1 MESLSSQ
8 MTAAS
13 PTLAGNFDVVI
24 AGGGMTGAMLAL
36 QLLEQQP
43 QLRLAIIEQ
52 YATEQHAADADAL
65 AAPKVSFDSRSIALS
80 AASVDLLRQWGLWAE
95 LGQHACAIAQIKVSD
110 RGHFGKANL
119 SAAEFGRHSLGHVIE
134 IEWLGALLY
143 PRLQRH
149 AERGALTWFR
159 PARITAIAQAD
170 THNLL
175 QLADG
180 RKLESKLLVLAE
192 GGDSPTRQLAG
203 FVCQIEPYQQSALI
217 ANIAIASPHQHIAY
231 ERFTS
236 TGPLAL
242 LPLSRQRYSLVW
254 TLDPASAEAM
264 LKLDE
269 AAFLAQL
276 QQAFGYS
283 AGVFTSVGQRQLY
296 PLSLK
301 YCAEVAR
308 HRILLCGNSL
318 HNLHPI
324 AGQGF
329 NLALRD
335 IAAIVQLASQLNAQ
349 WQIPT
354 PTPTPIASRD
364 GFAQPAVDLGCYL
377 LWRSYQQARQADMQQ
392 VIQLTDGMVKLFS
405 NQSRL
410 LALGRN
416 LGLSALMQCQGLKQL
431 FAEQTMG
438 LRPLTTQQQQI
449 QRSVNAAT
457 LNHSKLAS
465 TGLAGMLPV
474 TTGQDTIDANH

>member
-1 MESLSSQ
+1 
-8 MTAAS
+8 MTAVS
-13 PTLAGNFDVVI
+13 PTLVGNFDVVI

-159 PARITAIAQAD
+159 PARIAAIVQAD
-170 THNLL
+170 AHNTL

-180 RKLESKLLVLAE
+180 RQLESKLLVLAE

-283 AGVFTSVGQRQLY
+283 AGIFTSVGQRQLY

-335 IAAIVQLASQLNAQ
+335 IAAIVQLASQMSAQ
-349 WQIPT
+349 LQPPMPTSIPAPIST
-354 PTPTPIASRD
+354 PMPTLD
-364 GFAQPAVDLGCYL
+364 GFAQPAFDIGCYP

-438 LRPLTTQQQQI
+438 LTPLTTQQQQI

-465 TGLAGMLPV
+465 TGLAGMLPA
-474 TTGQDTIDANH
+474 TTGQDILDANH

>member
-1 MESLSSQ
+1 MQAGSSQ
-8 MTAAS
+8 VV
-13 PTLAGNFDVVI
+13 AGTKANVEDFDVVI

-52 YATEQHAADADAL
+52 HAAAADAL
-65 AAPKVSFDSRSIALS
+65 MAPKVSFDSRSIALS

-95 LGQHACAIAQIKVSD
+95 LGQHACAIEQIKVSD
-110 RGHFGKANL
+110 RGHFGKAKL
-119 SAAEFGRHSLGHVIE
+119 TAAEFGRHSLGHVIE

-143 PRLQRH
+143 PKLQRY

-159 PARITAIAQAD
+159 PARISNITQAVEQ
-170 THNLL
+170 LSL
-175 QLADG
+175 QLSDG
-180 RKLESKLLVLAE
+180 RQLHSKLLILAE

-203 FVCQIEPYQQSALI
+203 FSCKVEPYPQSALI
-217 ANIAIASPHQHIAY
+217 ANIALASPHQHIAY

-242 LPLSRQRYSLVW
+242 LPLTKQRYSLVW
-254 TLDPASAEAM
+254 TLEPACAEAM
-264 LKLDE
+264 LQLNE
-269 AAFLAQL
+269 AEFLAQL

-283 AGVFTSVGQRQLY
+283 AGLFTAAGQRQLY

-335 IAAIVQLASQLNAQ
+335 IAAIVQLVTELSQQFKLQSSEWAARMPTASGPELAF
-349 WQIPT
+349 
-354 PTPTPIASRD
+354 D
-364 GFAQPAVDLGCYL
+364 VGCYA
-377 LWRSYQQARQADMQQ
+377 LWRRYQQARQADMQQ

-416 LGLSALMQCQGLKQL
+416 LGLSALMQCQGLKQR

-438 LRPLTTQQQQI
+438 LTPFNQQQQQL
-449 QRSVNAAT
+449 QRSIAAASLHHT
-457 LNHSKLAS
+457 ELAG
-465 TGLAGMLPV
+465 TGPAGMLPA
-474 TTGQDTIDANH
+474 TTGQDTLDANH

>member
-1 MESLSSQ
+1 MESSSLH
-8 MTAAS
+8 MTAAL
-13 PTLAGNFDVVI
+13 PTLAGNFDIVI

-52 YATEQHAADADAL
+52 QAIEQPASEQHAADVL

-110 RGHFGKANL
+110 RGHFGKAHL

-159 PARITAIAQAD
+159 PARIAAVAQAD
-170 THNLL
+170 AHNRL

-180 RKLESKLLVLAE
+180 RQLDCQLLVLAE

-217 ANIAIASPHQHIAY
+217 ANISVASSHQHIAY

-254 TLDPASAEAM
+254 TLDPASAEVM

-269 AAFLAQL
+269 AEFLAQL

-283 AGVFTSVGQRQLY
+283 AGIFTAVGQRQVY

-335 IAAIVQLASQLNAQ
+335 IAAIVQLVCALNTQHRAQLPAAVSSQSGLMQ
-349 WQIPT
+349 GT
-354 PTPTPIASRD
+354 
-364 GFAQPAVDLGCYL
+364 VDLGCYP

-438 LRPLTTQQQQI
+438 LRPLTIQQQQI
-449 QRSVNAAT
+449 QRSVTAAS
-457 LNHSKLAS
+457 LHHPKRVS
-465 TGLAGMLPV
+465 
-474 TTGQDTIDANH
+474 TGQDTIDANH